1 MRSHHRGIRSDA
13 SRQREHWRILGKCH
27 CEFVVCLKAIQPWTM
42 VFAFSRLNDFV
53 TTWRIWFAREK
64 EQAVLEGLLV
74 MTYGLKT
81 NRIRLKGLWRVED
94 YCLHFFVQT
103 LTIKIFCCRHTK
115 SKIQP
120 SLGCIKCS
128 SFQQYTV
135 LHAPIKAQGLW
146 RKFPKWTVDLQ
157 YNTHGLAHY
166 ACLWCCATVLL
177 GVFLEFLS

>member
-13 SRQREHWRILGKCH
+13 SRQREHWRIRGKCH

-64 EQAVLEGLLV
+64 EQAVLDGLLV

-81 NRIRLKGLWRVED
+81 NWIRLKGLWRVED

-128 SFQQYTV
+128 SFQQYTIFHV
-135 LHAPIKAQGLW
+135 LKSLAFKKIHHMIYTFFNVQQTIDVLSL
-146 RKFPKWTVDLQ
+146 FSHTLVF
-157 YNTHGLAHY
+157 YHG
-166 ACLWCCATVLL
+166 
-177 GVFLEFLS
+177 